1 MGGADMGDNDEKS
14 KSDRRAFLLQ
24 CGRFAV
30 ITPPV
35 VSMMLSVSDKAAA
48 DNLDTSAVKKK
59 TKESDTTTKTT
70 TTKTTTTKTN
80 SLNKND
86 HNVKTTTGLRP
97 QGTLRHNGVYNHNGR
112 PTSRPRSA
120 SGMLMRQLLLK
131 PRSPG
136 VYLT

>member
-1 MGGADMGDNDEKS
+1 MGDNDEKS

-59 TKESDTTTKTT
+59 TK
-70 TTKTTTTKTN
+70 N
-80 SLNKND
+80 
-86 HNVKTTTGLRP
+86 
-97 QGTLRHNGVYNHNGR
+97 
-112 PTSRPRSA
+112 
-120 SGMLMRQLLLK
+120 
-131 PRSPG
+131 
-136 VYLT
+136 